1 MVGTIDIASP
11 PKQIQDLIGTT
22 TGTLADDAYAELN
35 ITGYK
40 AYSLFKIASNHDALV
55 RVYVDDASRDADITR
70 SEGQDP
76 NPGIGLIA
84 EARTSGGTVLVTPGA
99 MGFNNDNPRT
109 NTIYL
114 GVTNRSGGPQ
124 QIQVTLTAI
133 QIGE

>member
-1 MVGTIDIASP
+1 M
-11 PKQIQDLIGTT
+11 
-22 TGTLADDAYAELN
+22 
-35 ITGYK
+35 
-40 AYSLFKIASNHDALV
+40 
-55 RVYVDDASRDADITR
+55 RVYVDAASRSADTTR
-70 SEGQDP
+70 SEAEDP

-99 MGFNNDNPRT
+99 MGFNNDNPQE
-109 NTIYL
+109 NIIYV